1 MIKKYMKNLN
11 NIDSKDVSSSCLSQS
26 KLYLKILDISY
37 FIEDTNP
44 FVSVDVIKAVIQN
57 THIFNDTV
65 LASHYQIINTL
76 PKSDMAIVWVNIWNL
91 QNSTKAKNLINKYF
105 NIGYYIITIWEVS
118 MNLGI
123 PQYKNCWT

>member
-11 NIDSKDVSSSCLSQS
+11 NINSKDVSSPCLSQS

-44 FVSVDVIKAVIQN
+44 SVSVNVIKAVIQN

-65 LASHYQIINTL
+65 FVSHYQIIKAL
-76 PKSDMAIVWVNIWNL
+76 PKSDMAIVWVDIWNL

-105 NIGYYIITIWEVS
+105 NVGYYIMTIWGVS
-118 MNLGI
+118 MNSGV

>member
-57 THIFNDTV
+57 THIFNDIV

-76 PKSDMAIVWVNIWNL
+76 PKSDMAIV
-91 QNSTKAKNLINKYF
+91 
-105 NIGYYIITIWEVS
+105 
-118 MNLGI
+118 
-123 PQYKNCWT
+123 